1 MQATIEPNRK
11 DTDETLK
18 NLTEDVTMIT
28 STIKSMMDQNN
39 NMKSS
44 PSQKDISNP
53 TDPTTVVPANR
64 RDSLL
69 DGGHYTK
76 NGGMWKLKHETSS
89 EKFYELLIKT
99 IPCVEM

>member
-1 MQATIEPNRK
+1 MDNNSDEQLLIMQAKIEANMQATIEPNRK

-44 PSQKDISNP
+44 PSQKDTSNP

-64 RDSLL
+64 RD
-69 DGGHYTK
+69 
-76 NGGMWKLKHETSS
+76 
-89 EKFYELLIKT
+89 
-99 IPCVEM
+99 